1 MLCLL
6 VGMLLAPSGP
16 IDSRPAQTSTK
27 DDGVGT
33 SLATLRDDDSVSK
46 SVTGGEEETIAL

>member
-46 SVTGGEEETIAL
+46 SVTGGEKETMTL